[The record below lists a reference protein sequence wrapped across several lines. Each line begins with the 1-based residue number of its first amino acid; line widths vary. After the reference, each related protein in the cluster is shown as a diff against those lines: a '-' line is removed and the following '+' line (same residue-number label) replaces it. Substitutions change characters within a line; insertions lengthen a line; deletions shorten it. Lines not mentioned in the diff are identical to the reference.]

1 MWLGFWVQN
10 IKVEATQERTYL
22 SSSSSFCPLLR
33 HLGRFVY
40 LPLNL
45 EPEER
50 TPAVIGIRD
59 PTGFQY
65 SLFLGWSMLSILSY
79 SVLFLLLLF
88 PLLFIL
94 SFLLFFMVASLFL
107 IFMSVLFYFLFWFP
121 IVVLFLVTALLLLR
135 LLMFLSI
142 FLSPPLILLIS
153 DMLLWSVWLSA
164 ESYDVACSDA
174 IKNCLEKKAK

>member
-10 IKVEATQERTYL
+10 IKVEATQERTYP

-45 EPEER
+45 EPGER

-153 DMLLWSVWLSA
+153 DMLLWSVWPSA